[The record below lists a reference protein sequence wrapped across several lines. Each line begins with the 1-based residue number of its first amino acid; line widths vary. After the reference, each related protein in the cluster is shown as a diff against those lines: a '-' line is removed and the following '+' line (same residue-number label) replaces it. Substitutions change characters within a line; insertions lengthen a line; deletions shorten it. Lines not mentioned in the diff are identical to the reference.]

1 VVTGVGWAIL
11 GVIAGQPLIGLLG
24 AIVATSALG
33 FLAHNWSPARIFMGD
48 TGSAFLGFTFA
59 TLMLLSLQTS
69 PTFALAGALI
79 VWPFVFDA
87 GITFIRRLLRGEKVF
102 QAHRS
107 HLYQRLVIAGYTHRF
122 VALLYIGL
130 STIGIVVALVWII
143 EAPQRDLLVMVVI
156 PLLAAALWLFVQA
169 SESRG
174 AAKVATEP

>member
-1 VVTGVGWAIL
+1 
-11 GVIAGQPLIGLLG
+11 
-24 AIVATSALG
+24 
-33 FLAHNWSPARIFMGD
+33 
-48 TGSAFLGFTFA
+48 
-59 TLMLLSLQTS
+59 
-69 PTFALAGALI
+69 
-79 VWPFVFDA
+79 
-87 GITFIRRLLRGEKVF
+87 
-102 QAHRS
+102 
-107 HLYQRLVIAGYTHRF
+107 LYQRLVIAGYTHRF